1 MASQNSEHDSE
12 AMEGAEKLVVIG
24 DASVG
29 KTCLVT
35 RFVTN
40 IFTEN
45 VKPTIGC
52 DHYDKE
58 VVVNNSKVKL
68 SIWDTAGQERFRG
81 LSNSYYK
88 KARCIVII
96 YDITRKSSFEKIKF
110 WQEEITNFGE
120 NDPIRILVGTKLDL
134 QAKRAVLR
142 DDAVNYSNK
151 HKFAYFTEV
160 SSLDNQNNGIQ
171 NLFTKAAELILEKL
185 AIEGNSKTNLHNPNK
200 ENKDVTLVGGNKKEE
215 DGCKC

>member
-1 MASQNSEHDSE
+1 MTSQQSEHDSE

-40 IFTEN
+40 TFTEN

-52 DHYDKE
+52 DHFDKD
-58 VVVNNSKVKL
+58 VLVNTSKVRL

-88 KARCIVII
+88 KARCIIII
-96 YDITRKSSFEKIKF
+96 YDITRKSSFEKIEF
-110 WQEEITNFGE
+110 WREEITNFGE
-120 NDPIRILVGTKLDL
+120 NDPIKILVGTKLDL
-134 QAKRAVLR
+134 QDKRAVQR

-160 SSLDNQNNGIQ
+160 SSLDNQNNAIQ
-171 NLFTKAAELILEKL
+171 ELFKKAAELILEKVTNE
-185 AIEGNSKTNLHNPNK
+185 ANSNTNIDKPKKDNK
-200 ENKDVTLVGGNKKEE
+200 NVTLVGEDKKDEE
-215 DGCKC
+215 GCKC